1 MVIPT
6 KSSNKAARNAILT
19 HTGRYLDTL
28 GSWSTYRDLSSLE
41 DVPARLAQVT
51 YTFTG
56 LAGLAEGRPHLSG
69 LLGVVIAVHALE
81 QVTGGLAT
89 AGICL
94 AVRSQPLAR
103 YRGVLIRRSPF
114 SRWVHLLDRLPGLRV
129 LESTGYYFV
138 ESGRTWHCQSV
149 TLELAESLRTLTRIR
164 SLSLPHREYLFD
176 RVVIVPGEREPAEGE
191 KTIAIQR
198 IIDVV
203 KGDEEPEAV
212 PGFIG
217 RINELENLISP
228 LTCAKQFLF
237 MVNWLLIDSDER
249 DDGSG
254 HVDYDSL
261 IKGKP
266 SGGLGGT
273 SVWPRPP
280 SPGNGP
286 STGWPSTSR
295 AAGGS
300 DTTSGPVSGQS
311 REPGPRPVP
320 IRPLNPVTPKPAMQ
334 QIPLNS
340 MQLASPPANSRRPP
354 PPPSPPPNFPD
365 DDVPPT

>member
-1 MVIPT
+1 MVIPS
-6 KSSNKAARNAILT
+6 KDSNKAARNAILT

-41 DVPARLAQVT
+41 EIPARVAQVT

-56 LAGLAEGRPHLSG
+56 LAGLVEGRPRLSG
-69 LLGVVIAVHALE
+69 LLGVVIAVHVLE

-89 AGICL
+89 AGMGL
-94 AVRSQPLAR
+94 VVRGQPLAR

-114 SRWVHLLDRLPGLRV
+114 SRWTHLLGHLPGLRV
-129 LESTGYYFV
+129 LAASGYYFV

-149 TLELAESLRTLTRIR
+149 TLELIESIRTLTRIR

-176 RVVIVPGEREPAEGE
+176 RSVIVPGDRDPAEEE
-191 KTIAIQR
+191 KAISIQR
-198 IIDVV
+198 VVDVI
-203 KGDEEPEAV
+203 KGDEEPESI

-217 RINELENLISP
+217 RINELESLVSP
-228 LTCAKQFLF
+228 LTCAKKFLF

-249 DDGSG
+249 DDGSDY
-254 HVDYDSL
+254 VDYDSL

-266 SGGLGGT
+266 SGGLGGN
-273 SVWPRPP
+273 SVWPRSP

-286 STGWPSTSR
+286 PAGWPSTSR
-295 AAGGS
+295 TSAS
-300 DTTSGPVSGQS
+300 PTSGPVPTA
-311 REPGPRPVP
+311 REAGRSIPMRQV
-320 IRPLNPVTPKPAMQ
+320 NPASPKPVVR
-334 QIPLNS
+334 QIPMELVLS
-340 MQLASPPANSRRPP
+340 VPTPVNSRPPP
-354 PPPSPPPNFPD
+354 PPPSPPPNFPE

>member
-1 MVIPT
+1 MVIPS
-6 KSSNKAARNAILT
+6 KSSNKAARNGILT

-41 DVPARLAQVT
+41 EIPARLAQVT

-56 LAGLAEGRPHLSG
+56 LDGLAEGRPHLSG

-89 AGICL
+89 AGMGL
-94 AVRSQPLAR
+94 VVRGQPLAR

-114 SRWVHLLDRLPGLRV
+114 SRWAHLLGRLPGVQV
-129 LESTGYYFV
+129 LDSTGYYFV
-138 ESGRTWHCQSV
+138 EAGRTWHCQSV
-149 TLELAESLRTLTRIR
+149 TLELAESLRTLTRLH
-164 SLSLPHREYLFD
+164 SLSLPRREYLFD
-176 RVVIVPGEREPAEGE
+176 RPVIVPGDRELAEGE
-191 KTIAIQR
+191 KAISIQR

-203 KGDEEPEAV
+203 KGDEEPEAI

-217 RINELENLISP
+217 RINELESLVSP
-228 LTCAKQFLF
+228 FTCAKKFLLI
-237 MVNWLLIDSDER
+237 VNWFLIDPEER
-249 DDGSG
+249 DDGSNF
-254 HVDYDSL
+254 VDYDSL
-261 IKGKP
+261 IKGNP

-273 SVWPRPP
+273 SIWSRPP

-286 STGWPSTSR
+286 ATGWPSTSR

-300 DTTSGPVSGQS
+300 GATSGPVSSTAGQL
-311 REPGPRPVP
+311 GPRPVP
-320 IRPLNPVTPKPAMQ
+320 MRPLKPVTPRPAVQ
-334 QIPLNS
+334 QIPLNFV
-340 MQLASPPANSRRPP
+340 QPVSPPVNSRRPP

-365 DDVPPT
+365 DEVPPT